1 MPERPDL
8 DYALPILKESLQSAR
23 IAEVELHK
31 PPVLRL
37 AVEGSVQDAL
47 VGREICDLRRHLH
60 FVCFDFGPDAA
71 VEMVIAPMLAGN
83 LSVHPPK
90 EGNQRDRALTLTLE
104 DGRELRYR
112 DSKAMGKVYVIPAG
126 RHELIAR
133 FDPVGLDL
141 LDPEVFTWEAFSAIA
156 RKRRDQV
163 KVFLLDK
170 SALDSLGNAYA
181 DEALFEAGL
190 HPKTFVRK
198 LSEAQLRRLHA
209 AIPAVLRAANR
220 EIQERAPA
228 TDTKIRDFLKVRGR
242 HKEPC
247 LRCQSPIRKAGV
259 RGHDAYFCPE
269 CQPETRKSGIVS
281 WGSKA

>member
-8 DYALPILKESLQSAR
+8 EYAIPILGESLQSAR
-23 IAEVELHK
+23 ISEVQVHK

-37 AVEGSVQDAL
+37 AVEGSVEEAL
-47 VGREICDLRRHLH
+47 VGCQIQSLRRQLH
-60 FVCFDFGPDAA
+60 FVCFDFGTEAS
-71 VEMVIAPMLAGN
+71 VEMIISPMLAGN

-90 EGNQRDRALTLTLE
+90 EGNKRDRALTLTLE

-112 DSKAMGKVYVIPAG
+112 DSKAMGKVYVIPKG
-126 RHELIAR
+126 RHDLVAG
-133 FDPVGLDL
+133 FDAGGVDV
-141 LDPEVFTWEAFSAIA
+141 LDPEAFTWEAFSSIA

-181 DEALFEAGL
+181 DEALFEAGI

-198 LSEAQLRRLHA
+198 LSEEELRSLHT
-209 AIPAVLRAANR
+209 AIPAVLKAANQ
-220 EIQERAPA
+220 EIQKRAPA
-228 TDTKIRDFLKVRGR
+228 TDEKIRDFLQVRGR

-247 LRCQSPIRKAGV
+247 LRCQTPIRKAGV
-259 RGHDAYFCPE
+259 RGHDAYFCPQ

-281 WGSKA
+281 WGSKS